1 MSTKNAQET
10 LQEGIMV
17 GRSITRVDA
26 VEKLAG
32 RWVYGADYRLPGML
46 YGKALRSPYPH
57 ACILNI
63 DISQAR
69 RVPGVR
75 AVITGKDAPY
85 VHGSAVKDEPFL
97 AQGKVR
103 YAGEP
108 VAAVAATSEESAE
121 EAVELIQVEYEELPA
136 LFDPLEAIQPGA
148 ILIHEALGSYEY
160 ESIFSPCPGTNITNH
175 AKIRR
180 GDVGQGFRESDEV
193 FEDVFTT
200 QYVQHAPLEPH
211 AAIAQIPGNGR
222 VIIWTN
228 TQAPYN
234 ILRDMAHAL
243 RLPHNRVRV
252 IGTPVGGGFG
262 SKLYARLEPLAI
274 ALAMQTDGKPV
285 KITYTREEEF
295 NACVTK
301 HPTHLTFKT
310 GIKRDGTLLARKIT
324 AIFNTGGYADTGPL
338 VSRNGC
344 VSGTGPYRI
353 PHVWVDSYCV
363 YTNNPL
369 GGAFRGYG
377 VPQLSWAH
385 ESQMDMMAHRL
396 GIDPLELRLK
406 NLFEVGDTTCTGEVL
421 RQSVGVRETLAR
433 AVEASGYGKPAPSPK
448 RPNVVR
454 GQGLATVHKL
464 TYTPTTSTAVV
475 KLNQDGSVTALTS
488 SVELGQGA
496 HTVLSQ
502 LLAEKLGIPLE
513 QVSVTTPDTDYTPYD
528 QSTSGSRTVFHM
540 GNAVLRAAGEIMRQL
555 CELAAPM
562 LDVPV
567 DSLECRDGTVCVKGQ
582 PGRRKTFAEV
592 IRARYGARGT
602 TIQGRGTFTP
612 PAAVP
617 PDKETGQSPKVSAFW
632 MYATHVADVEVDL
645 ETGRV
650 KVLRLVAAHDVGK
663 AINPAGVEAQIEG
676 GVAQGLGA
684 TLSEEL
690 LVRNGIVMNPS
701 FVDYKIPTTMD
712 VPEIAPLIVEA
723 PHEDGPYGA
732 KGLAEVVLAPTSAA
746 VANAVFDATGVR
758 ITDLPI
764 TPEKV
769 VRGLRALNRG

>member
-1 MSTKNAQET
+1 MSTTNAQDT
-10 LQEGIMV
+10 LQGGTTV
-17 GRSITRVDA
+17 GQSITRVDA
-26 VEKLAG
+26 VEKLTG
-32 RWVYGADYRLPGML
+32 RWVYGADFRLPGML
-46 YGKALRSPYPH
+46 VGKALRSPYPH
-57 ACILNI
+57 ARILNI

-75 AVITGKDAPY
+75 AAITGKDAPY
-85 VHGSAVKDEPFL
+85 LHGSAIKDEPFL
-97 AQGKVR
+97 AQDKVR

-108 VAAVAATSEESAE
+108 VAAVAATDEESAE
-121 EAVELIQVEYEELPA
+121 EAVELIRVEYEELPA
-136 LFDPLEAIQPGA
+136 VFDPLEAMRPGA
-148 ILIHEALGSYEY
+148 MLIHEALGSYEY
-160 ESIFSPCPGTNITNH
+160 EPIFSPCPGTNIANH

-180 GDVGQGFRESDEV
+180 EDVDRGFRESDEV

-211 AAIAQIPGNGR
+211 AAIAQLAGSGR
-222 VIIWTN
+222 VVIWTN

-243 RLPHNRVRV
+243 KLPQNRVRV
-252 IGTPVGGGFG
+252 IGMPLGGGFG
-262 SKLYARLEPLAI
+262 SKLYPRLEPLAI
-274 ALAMQTDGKPV
+274 ALAMHAGGKPV

-295 NACVTK
+295 SASVTK

-310 GIKRDGTLLARKIT
+310 GIKRDGTLVARKIT
-324 AIFNTGGYADTGPL
+324 AVFNTGGYADTGPL

-353 PHVWVDSYCV
+353 PHVWVDSCCIYA
-363 YTNNPL
+363 NSPR

-396 GIDPLELRLK
+396 GINPLELRLR
-406 NLFEVGDTTCTGEVL
+406 NLFEVGDTTCTGEML
-421 RQSVGVRETLAR
+421 RQSVGIRETLAR
-433 AVEASGYGKPAPSPK
+433 AVETSGYGKPAPRSERSK
-448 RPNVVR
+448 LVR
-454 GQGLATVHKL
+454 GQGLAAVHKL

-475 KLNQDGSVTALTS
+475 KLNQDGSVTLLTS

-496 HTVLSQ
+496 CTVLSQ
-502 LLAEKLGIPLE
+502 LLAGRLGVPLE
-513 QVSVTTPDTDYTPYD
+513 RVSVTTPDTDYTPYD

-540 GNAVLRAAGEIMRQL
+540 GNAALKAADDIMRQL
-555 CELAAPM
+555 CELAAPI
-562 LDVPV
+562 LDVPA
-567 DSLECRDGTVCVKGQ
+567 DSLECRDGAVRVKGQ
-582 PGRRKTFAEV
+582 PDRRKTFAEV
-592 IRARYGARGT
+592 IRARHGARGT
-602 TIQGRGTFTP
+602 SVQGRGTFTP
-612 PAAVP
+612 PEAVP

-650 KVLRLVAAHDVGK
+650 KVLRMVAAHGGGK
-663 AINPAGVEAQIEG
+663 AINPAGVEAQSEG

-690 LVRNGIVMNPS
+690 LVQDGVVLNPS
-701 FVDYKIPTTMD
+701 FVEYKIPTTLD
-712 VPEIAPLIVEA
+712 VPEIVPIIVEA

-746 VANAVFDATGVR
+746 VANALFHATGVR
-758 ITDLPI
+758 ISDLPI

-769 VRGLRALNRG
+769 LRGLRALKRG

>member
-1 MSTKNAQET
+1 MRTTNAQDT
-10 LQEGIMV
+10 LQGGITV

-26 VEKLAG
+26 VEKLTG

-46 YGKALRSPYPH
+46 YGKVLRSPYPH
-57 ACILNI
+57 ARILNI

-85 VHGSAVKDEPFL
+85 VHGSAIKDEPFL

-103 YAGEP
+103 YAGEA

-136 LFDPLEAIQPGA
+136 LFDPLVAMRPGT

-160 ESIFSPCPGTNITNH
+160 EPIFSPCPGTNIANH

-180 GDVGQGFRESDEV
+180 GDLDQGFRESDEV

-211 AAIAQIPGNGR
+211 AAIAQIAGNGR

-234 ILRDMAHAL
+234 IQRDMAHAL
-243 RLPHNRVRV
+243 KLPQSQVRV
-252 IGTPVGGGFG
+252 IGTPPGGGFG
-262 SKLYARLEPLAI
+262 SKLYARLEPLVI
-274 ALAMQTDGKPV
+274 ALAMHTEGKPV

-310 GIKRDGTLLARKIT
+310 GIKRDGTLVARKIT
-324 AIFNTGGYADTGPL
+324 AVFNTGGYADTGPL

-363 YTNNPL
+363 YTNSPL

-396 GIDPLELRLK
+396 GIDTLELRLR

-433 AVEASGYGKPAPSPK
+433 AMEVSGFGRPAPPLE

-454 GQGLATVHKL
+454 GQGLSTVHKL

-475 KLNQDGSVTALTS
+475 KLNQDGSVTVLTS
-488 SVELGQGA
+488 SIELGQGA
-496 HTVLSQ
+496 HTALSQ
-502 LLAEKLGIPLE
+502 LVAQKLGVPME
-513 QVSVTTPDTDYTPYD
+513 RVSLSAPDTDYTPYD

-540 GNAVLRAAGEIMRQL
+540 GNAVLRAAGDIMRQL
-555 CELAAPM
+555 CELAAPI

-567 DSLECRDGTVCVKGQ
+567 ESLECRDGAVWSKERPRGT
-582 PGRRKTFAEV
+582 KTYAEV

-650 KVLRLVAAHDVGK
+650 KVLRMVAAHDVGK
-663 AINPAGVEAQIEG
+663 AINPVGVEAQIEG
-676 GVAQGLGA
+676 GVVQGLGA

-690 LVRNGIVMNPS
+690 LVQDGVVLNPS
-701 FVDYKIPTTMD
+701 FVEYKIPTALD
-712 VPEIAPLIVEA
+712 VPEIMPIIVEA

-746 VANAVFDATGVR
+746 VANALFNATGVR

-769 VRGLRALNRG
+769 LRGLRALKRG

>member
-1 MSTKNAQET
+1 
-10 LQEGIMV
+10 
-17 GRSITRVDA
+17 VDA
-26 VEKLAG
+26 VEKLTG
-32 RWVYGADYRLPGML
+32 RWVYGADYRVPGML

-57 ACILNI
+57 ARILNI
-63 DISQAR
+63 EVSRACRI
-69 RVPGVR
+69 PGVR

-85 VHGSAVKDEPFL
+85 LHGSAIVDEPFL
-97 AQGKVR
+97 AQGRVR

-108 VAAVAATSEESAE
+108 VAAVAATSEEGAE
-121 EAVELIQVEYEELPA
+121 EAVELIEVEYEELPA
-136 LFDPLEAIQPGA
+136 IFDPLEAMKPGA
-148 ILIHEALGSYEY
+148 ILVHEDLGSYEY
-160 ESIFSPCPGTNITNH
+160 EPIFLPYPGTNIAHH

-180 GDVGQGFRESDEV
+180 GDVDQGFRESDEV

-211 AAIAQIPGNGR
+211 AALAQITADGR
-222 VIIWTN
+222 VIIWAN

-234 ILRDMAHAL
+234 FQREMARAL
-243 RLPHNRVRV
+243 TLPQSRVRV
-252 IGTPVGGGFG
+252 IGLPVGGGFG
-262 SKLYARLEPLAI
+262 SKLYPRLEPLAV
-274 ALAMQTDGKPV
+274 ALAMHADGKPV
-285 KITYTREEEF
+285 KVLYTREEEF

-310 GIKRDGTLLARKIT
+310 GIKRDGMLVARRIT

-338 VSRNGC
+338 VSRNGS

-353 PHVWVDSYCV
+353 PHVWVDSFCV
-363 YTNNPL
+363 YTHNPL

-385 ESQMDMMAHRL
+385 ESQMDMLAHRL
-396 GIDPLELRLK
+396 GMDPLELRLR
-406 NLFEVGDTTCTGEVL
+406 NLFEVGDVTCTGEVL
-421 RQSVGVRETLAR
+421 HQSVGIRETLVR
-433 AVEASGYGKPAPSPK
+433 AVEASGYGKPIPPPG

-454 GQGLATVHKL
+454 GRGLSTVHKL

-475 KLNQDGSVTALTS
+475 KLNQDGSVTILSS

-496 HTVLSQ
+496 YTVLSQ
-502 LLAEKLGIPLE
+502 LLAEKLGVPME
-513 QVSVTTPDTDYTPYD
+513 RVGVASADTDYTPYD

-540 GNAVLRAAGEIMRQL
+540 GNAVLRAAGEIMHQL
-555 CELAAPM
+555 CELAAPI

-567 DSLECRDGTVCVKGQ
+567 DSLECRDGAVCVKGR
-582 PGRRKTFAEV
+582 PAVKKSFAEV
-592 IRARYGARGT
+592 IRARYGTRGT

-612 PAAVP
+612 PGAVP

-632 MYATHVADVEVDL
+632 MYATHAVDVEVDL
-645 ETGRV
+645 ESGKV
-650 KVLRLVAAHDVGK
+650 KVLRLVAAHDVGR

-676 GVAQGLGA
+676 GVVQGLGA

-690 LVRNGIVMNPS
+690 LVRDGVVMNPS
-701 FVDYKIPTTMD
+701 FVEYKIPTTLD
-712 VPEIAPLIVEA
+712 VPEIMPIIVEA
-723 PHEDGPYGA
+723 SHEDGPYGA
-732 KGLAEVVLAPTSAA
+732 KGLAEVVLAPPSAA
-746 VANAVFDATGVR
+746 VANAVFNATGVR

-769 VRGLRALNRG
+769 LRGLRALKRE